1 MGQAVYNHP
10 MLYIIGFRGGTDDA
24 PQHSECGKVTKKLL
38 EISQFDIYE
47 KDYFTNALDT
57 DIRRIIDN
65 IKKKNKSAAILVDKE
80 FFSDIVNIKNYQIS
94 DYNDILNKICAVLEK
109 EKDSIVL
116 TSTGYITRH
125 MENVKDTYKKNFV
138 HIPMPG
144 SLGQTISFGA
154 GICMGTSINNKKKK
168 IYIIDGD
175 GSLFMHMGS
184 LALFDYYNLD
194 VTYILLNNYK
204 HLSVGGENT
213 LASSCNFFK
222 LAESMNF
229 DNIYSSDNLEVVD
242 FEEKLNQQGK
252 NFIEI
257 ICSNEVTYSLLE
269 RMDFNF
275 EEIKQFNMEN

>member
-1 MGQAVYNHP
+1 
-10 MLYIIGFRGGTDDA
+10 
-24 PQHSECGKVTKKLL
+24 
-38 EISQFDIYE
+38 
-47 KDYFTNALDT
+47 
-57 DIRRIIDN
+57 
-65 IKKKNKSAAILVDKE
+65 
-80 FFSDIVNIKNYQIS
+80 
-94 DYNDILNKICAVLEK
+94 
-109 EKDSIVL
+109 
-116 TSTGYITRH
+116 
-125 MENVKDTYKKNFV
+125 
-138 HIPMPG
+138 
-144 SLGQTISFGA
+144 
-154 GICMGTSINNKKKK
+154 KKK

>member
-1 MGQAVYNHP
+1 
-10 MLYIIGFRGGTDDA
+10 
-24 PQHSECGKVTKKLL
+24 
-38 EISQFDIYE
+38 
-47 KDYFTNALDT
+47 
-57 DIRRIIDN
+57 
-65 IKKKNKSAAILVDKE
+65 
-80 FFSDIVNIKNYQIS
+80 
-94 DYNDILNKICAVLEK
+94 
-109 EKDSIVL
+109 VL